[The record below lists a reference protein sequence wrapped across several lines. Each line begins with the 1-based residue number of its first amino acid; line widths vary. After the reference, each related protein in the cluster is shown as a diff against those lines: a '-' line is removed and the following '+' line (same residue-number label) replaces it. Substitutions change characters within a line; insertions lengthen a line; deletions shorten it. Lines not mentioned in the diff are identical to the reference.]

1 MQFNPTIIDH
11 FTNPRNAGEISNAD
25 GVGTVGHPVC
35 GDIVRL
41 YIKVDKSGGK
51 EKISDVK
58 FKTFGCT
65 AAIATSSIATE
76 LIKGKTVQEAL
87 AIKDEEVAKALGGL
101 PAIKMHCSV
110 LAHDAIQA
118 AVADYRAKS
127 GKNELSDKVQK
138 ENLAHEEKELLA
150 RKK

>member
-1 MQFNPTIIDH
+1 MQFNPTVIDH
-11 FTNPRNAGEISNAD
+11 FTNPRNAGEIPDAS

-41 YIKVDKSGGK
+41 YIKVENRGK
-51 EKISDVK
+51 DEVIAQVK

-76 LIKGKTVQEAL
+76 LIQGKTVKEAL
-87 AIKDEEVAKALGGL
+87 AVSNDAVAKALGGL

-118 AVADYRAKS
+118 AVADYRRKTGKS
-127 GKNELSDKVQK
+127 DLADKIQK
-138 ENLAHEEKELLA
+138 ENLSHEDKELLA